1 MEGNK
6 VSVATERDVWSL
18 ARELAKA
25 IEESQVMDEYRR
37 TEDAVLADDEA
48 LVLIREYEAAKR
60 SVKKSKTAP
69 PEQQMLLLNRFM
81 EIEEQFNTHPTIQA
95 YWNAR
100 TTLDAFLDRI
110 NAVVTYPI
118 TGQDEP
124 KVKGGACSTGGSC
137 STGGGCGCS

>member
-1 MEGNK
+1 MLVETK
-6 VSVATERDVWSL
+6 KSVWEL

-25 IEESQVMDEYRR
+25 LEETDEMVAYRT
-37 TEDAVLADDEA
+37 TEDAVLEDQEA
-48 LVLIREYEAAKR
+48 LDLIRDYETAKR
-60 SVKKSKTAP
+60 AVKKSKAMP
-69 PEQQMLLLNRFM
+69 PEQQAALVTRFM
-81 EIEEQFNTHPTIQA
+81 QIEERFDSHPTIQA

-100 TTLDAFLDRI
+100 TRLDAMLDRI
-110 NAVVTYPI
+110 NAVVTFPI